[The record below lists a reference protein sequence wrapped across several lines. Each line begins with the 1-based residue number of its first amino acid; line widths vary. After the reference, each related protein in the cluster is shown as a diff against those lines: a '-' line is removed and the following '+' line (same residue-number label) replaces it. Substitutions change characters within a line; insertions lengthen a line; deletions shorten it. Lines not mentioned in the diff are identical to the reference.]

1 MISNVCLLKS
11 RISESFDAKFLNDI
25 WLIYESVVAFMLKGF
40 FIVVQHFFIFIWS
53 NAIKTLLIV
62 LVRVNS
68 SLISNVFEGAIE
80 TCLWSNKSHK
90 VLDGLERTWRNVKSV
105 VPKCVSCEFIILF
118 IFNALLF
125 SLNGAFNLLLFTSIP
140 KISIQYGHKSKSCST
155 SKLNWCI
162 ITGPSLLT
170 AR

>member
-1 MISNVCLLKS
+1 MKS
-11 RISESFDAKFLNDI
+11 YIFFHKLRNLVGFDAKCLNDI
-25 WLIYESVVAFMLKGF
+25 WLIYESMVAFMLKGF
-40 FIVVQHFFIFIWS
+40 FIVVQHFFVFVWS

-62 LVRVNS
+62 LVWVDS
-68 SLISNVFEGAIE
+68 SLISDVFEGAIE

-90 VLDGLERTWRNVKSV
+90 VLDRLKRTWRNVKSV
-105 VPKCVSCEFIILF
+105 VPKCFSCKLIILF

-140 KISIQYGHKSKSCST
+140 KISIDYGYKSKSCST
-155 SKLNWCI
+155 SELNWCI